1 MLACPVCKQAN
12 LKAAASKLH
21 GSRFD
26 VMACRACRLEFLHPQ
41 PTWDEI
47 RQIYSRQYY
56 ASWDMK
62 KGENQETARMKRL
75 TFSRRLSEIR
85 GYVQG
90 GAVLDIGTATGF
102 FLDEVVKDPN
112 FEPYGVEL
120 SSYAGEI
127 AQAKF
132 GVDRVHIGTL
142 ETAAFP
148 PGFFSVV
155 AMSDLLEHVQSPHET
170 LRHVHKLL
178 RPGGVAMVMTPDAT
192 SPSRRAMGARWPHL
206 KLEHLFYYSPR
217 AIELLAKEV
226 GFEVASLKRAK
237 KTMTLK
243 YLSDQFRVYPHP
255 ILSPISRLASAVLG
269 PWAHRPFSV
278 TMGEMVVFLRKV
290 A

>member
-1 MLACPVCKQAN
+1 MVCPVCRQAGV
-12 LKAAASKLH
+12 KTAAPKLH

-26 VMACRACRLEFLHPQ
+26 VLACVACRLEFLHPQ
-41 PTWDEI
+41 PSWDEI
-47 RQIYSRQYY
+47 RKIYSSQYY

-85 GYVQG
+85 RYVQA
-90 GAVLDIGTATGF
+90 GAILDIGTATGF
-102 FLDEVVKDPN
+102 FLDEVVKDPS
-112 FEPYGVEL
+112 FEPYGIEL
-120 SSYAGEI
+120 SSWAGEI
-127 AQAKF
+127 AQTKF

-142 ETAAFP
+142 ETAAFQ

-155 AMSDLLEHVQSPHET
+155 AMSDLLEHVQSPLET

-192 SPSRRAMGARWPHL
+192 SPSREAMGKRWPHL
-206 KLEHLFYYSPR
+206 KLEHLFYFSPR
-217 AIELLAKEV
+217 AIGLLAKEV
-226 GFEVASLKRAK
+226 GFEVVSLKRAK

-243 YLSDQFRVYPHP
+243 YLSDQFRVYRHP
-255 ILSPISRLASAVLG
+255 VLSPMSRLASAVLG
-269 PWAHRPFSV
+269 PLAHKPFSV
-278 TMGEMVVFLRKV
+278 TMGEMVVFLRKI